1 MSRRPSAVPRL
12 LFIPAGLAVALFTLP
27 VVALVLRAP
36 WGELGSIL
44 SGGDTGRAV
53 GLSLVTSLITTG
65 IALVIG
71 VPLALT
77 LARTRLPGRR
87 LILAMCTLSMVLP
100 PVVAGVALLSVLGRR
115 APLGRLLDDWFG
127 VTIPFTGAA
136 VVIAQLFVAMPFLIV
151 TIESALGSVDR
162 TPEEMA
168 RTLGA
173 RPWRVLAT
181 VTLPSVRSAV
191 LAGVVLTWARAIGE
205 FGATITFAGNLP
217 GVTRTLP
224 TETYLALQDDPDRA
238 LMLAVIQV
246 AVCLGVLVALRRRWV
261 PAITGGRP

>member
-1 MSRRPSAVPRL
+1 MSRRRSAVPRL

-36 WGELGSIL
+36 WGEFGSIL
-44 SGGDTGRAV
+44 RGGDTGRAV

-71 VPLALT
+71 VPLALA

-261 PAITGGRP
+261 PVITGGRP